1 MQQLLTHIKRSI
13 LVSPPFRFLIRRS
26 KKITL
31 PGFEGISIFEVVTFF
46 FNQVKKTS
54 LNERAASIAF
64 NMLMAIPPAC
74 IFMFT
79 LIPFLPIEGFMNQL
93 YDLIRNMVPEEKINS
108 PIISFLNNFTTQQRN
123 ELLSFGLVLALFF
136 SSNAMMGILRS
147 FNKDYE
153 GFSKRTALHD
163 RWVAIKLTLL
173 FYLIIILSISAL
185 LTRTA
190 VLDWFG
196 IQNTFFKTFIINA
209 RWIVILLLY
218 FFSISIIYRHA
229 PAVQK
234 KWKWVNPGSILSTFI
249 MILFT
254 LLFTW
259 WTVEF
264 GNYNKLYGS
273 IGTVLIFMLLI
284 FFNSLVL
291 LIGFELNVSITSL
304 QKLTKK
310 KN

>member
-64 NMLMAIPPAC
+64 NMIMAIPPAC

-234 KWKWVNPGSILSTFI
+234 KWKLVNPGSILSTFI

>member
-234 KWKWVNPGSILSTFI
+234 KWKFVNPGSILSTFI

>member
-1 MQQLLTHIKRSI
+1 M
-13 LVSPPFRFLIRRS
+13 
-26 KKITL
+26 

-234 KWKWVNPGSILSTFI
+234 KWKFVNPGSILSTFI

>member
-234 KWKWVNPGSILSTFI
+234 KWKFVNPGSILSTFI

-304 QKLTKK
+304 QKLTK
-310 KN
+310 